1 MGKVGSRRRTAWR
14 PDKDGRYAR
23 QLGWKLNEQG
33 KLVQHKFYL
42 GTDERQAERRN
53 HKLEELWDRVEELWG
68 QVVHLPG
75 NEQPIWEKLSLE
87 IGKRLAKGEAEYPV
101 PYSHEDPAHYARN
114 IHALNKKFPMVR
126 FVPENYELYRSGAE
140 FTKGLVDEEIAIIL
154 GAAEQFGNLPNKP
167 VAPAGDGSLHQ
178 ALDDYI
184 EWLKREQRE
193 PGMDAIKAGGWTQIR
208 EAGRLKEKHPD
219 TPLSSLDLEAIESM
233 IRLWRSRPKVKGK
246 ERSMAKV
253 TADNHLAQM
262 KRFLRWLHK
271 SPRHNWRKP
280 EGFEDLH
287 FCAPLTAGEISG
299 LADPEQVDT
308 FDLAE
313 LVHLYPY
320 TSEVNRAAFLLGL
333 NCGFGAAECGSLRL
347 KEIYLCQQHPKAD
360 KIGWSADPKGS
371 FIFRV
376 RRKSKVYGE
385 WLLWPETVDALR
397 YMIDRRQRI
406 GNASPDSLL
415 FVTKDG
421 SPMYRQTEGGNNGQQ
436 IPKMWGYVLK
446 NARAAHPEVRKLSF
460 NKLRKTGGNFIKHAP
475 GSDGEVAGVFLCHG
489 HPVTSDELSDAYT
502 NRPWKR
508 VFEAIQKVREQLAPM
523 FASKITSRSP
533 QLF

>member
-1 MGKVGSRRRTAWR
+1 
-14 PDKDGRYAR
+14 
-23 QLGWKLNEQG
+23 
-33 KLVQHKFYL
+33 
-42 GTDERQAERRN
+42 
-53 HKLEELWDRVEELWG
+53 
-68 QVVHLPG
+68 
-75 NEQPIWEKLSLE
+75 
-87 IGKRLAKGEAEYPV
+87 
-101 PYSHEDPAHYARN
+101 
-114 IHALNKKFPMVR
+114 
-126 FVPENYELYRSGAE
+126 
-140 FTKGLVDEEIAIIL
+140 
-154 GAAEQFGNLPNKP
+154 
-167 VAPAGDGSLHQ
+167 
-178 ALDDYI
+178 
-184 EWLKREQRE
+184 
-193 PGMDAIKAGGWTQIR
+193 
-208 EAGRLKEKHPD
+208 
-219 TPLSSLDLEAIESM
+219 
-233 IRLWRSRPKVKGK
+233 
-246 ERSMAKV
+246 
-253 TADNHLAQM
+253 
-262 KRFLRWLHK
+262 
-271 SPRHNWRKP
+271 
-280 EGFEDLH
+280 
-287 FCAPLTAGEISG
+287 LTAGEISG